1 MFQKILV
8 CVDGS
13 ERSIEAARIAA
24 ELAKVHKASLTLLH
38 AFQLPSLKEPFP
50 GAPTFASPLLE
61 QYERDIKQAVIERT
75 LPAISAVGEGYD
87 VMEEIG
93 DPIEVIA
100 RNAGNQGYDLIVMG
114 GRNMGVDKIA
124 QLGSIS
130 HGVLCRAHCP
140 VLVVR

>member
-1 MFQKILV
+1 MFKKILA

-24 ELAKVHKASLTLLH
+24 ELAKDHKAALTLLH
-38 AFQLPSLKEPFP
+38 TFQVPALKEPFP
-50 GAPTFASPLLE
+50 GAPTFALPLLDR
-61 QYERDIKQAVIERT
+61 YERDVKQAVIERT
-75 LPAISAVGEGYD
+75 LPAIHAVGKNYD
-87 VMEEIG
+87 VVEEIG
-93 DPIEVIA
+93 DPVEVITRVA
-100 RNAGNQGYDLIVMG
+100 DNRGYDLIVMG

>member
-1 MFQKILV
+1 MFSKILV

-13 ERSIEAARIAA
+13 DRSIEAARIAA
-24 ELAKVHKASLTLLH
+24 ELAQVHKAALTLLH
-38 AFQLPSLKEPFP
+38 AFQVPALKEPFP
-50 GAPTFASPLLE
+50 GASTFALPLLD
-61 QYERDIKQAVIERT
+61 QYERDIKQAVIERI
-75 LPAISAVGEGYD
+75 LPAIHAVGNGYD
-87 VMEEIG
+87 VIEEIG
-93 DPIEVIA
+93 DPVEVIA
-100 RNAGNQGYDLIVMG
+100 RVANNRGYDLIVMG